1 MLENNQNKLAS
12 LVLML
17 NRKHSI
23 TRRATHCKTFL
34 VNELNHTYRSC
45 MANSEI
51 ILEGSYLY
59 YQKDVNYSQE
69 NFKFVHVPDSQI
81 YFFNAEI
88 LSRIETGE
96 FLKILVRYE
105 MNQHFT
111 PTAVRIEKSIGNRY
125 ALETFKLDV
134 SNFELFYTFQNSNV
148 SQEFKRTVSAK
159 HYLTSPAFCTTAI
172 FTLTRKFDATGRTP
186 VVVISSDNDWEY
198 SGPPT
203 EKILY
208 SEFKSREM
216 SDFQLNGNHLS
227 AAHLC
232 LYEHDSSQPGLENPV
247 DLYLSKHYAVPY
259 KLEHEDQKI
268 VIKNLKKNTL

>member
-1 MLENNQNKLAS
+1 
-12 LVLML
+12 
-17 NRKHSI
+17 
-23 TRRATHCKTFL
+23 
-34 VNELNHTYRSC
+34 
-45 MANSEI
+45 MANAEI

-59 YQKDVNYSQE
+59 YQKDINYSQE
-69 NFKFVHVPDSQI
+69 NFKLVHQPDAQI

-96 FLKILVRYE
+96 FLKILVRFE

-125 ALETFKLDV
+125 ALENYVLDV
-134 SNFELFYTFQNSNV
+134 SNFELFYTFQNSTG
-148 SQEFKRTVSAK
+148 SHEFKRTVSAK
-159 HYLTSPAFCTTAI
+159 HYLTSPALCTSAI

-198 SGPPT
+198 SGHPT

-216 SDFQLNGNHLS
+216 ADFQLNGNPLS
-227 AAHLC
+227 ASHLC
-232 LYEHDSSQPGLENPV
+232 LYEHDSSQPGLEDPV
-247 DLYLSKHYAVPY
+247 NLYLSKHFAVPY
-259 KLEHEDQKI
+259 KMEHGDSRI
-268 VIKNLKKNTL
+268 VIKNLKKHSL